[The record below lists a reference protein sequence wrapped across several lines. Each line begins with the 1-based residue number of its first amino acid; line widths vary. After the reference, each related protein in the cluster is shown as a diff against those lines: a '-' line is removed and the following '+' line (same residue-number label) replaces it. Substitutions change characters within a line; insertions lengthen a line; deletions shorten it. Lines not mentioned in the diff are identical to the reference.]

1 MSVSDIPSTIRDF
14 FATSQIPLAL
24 TNPRLPDD
32 PLILGNASL
41 FRMTGYGEDEFIG
54 KNCRILQGP
63 ETTETSRHAIARDLS
78 ANRDCKVLIRNH
90 RKSGEA
96 FDNFL
101 YIFAINDPKGSPIFR
116 IGSQFEVPEVSRR
129 TEFASHASALR
140 EGLEAMNA
148 ETDIAQQRL
157 VETGDLIGLTVKS
170 LVMAR
175 LEMLKSG

>member
-1 MSVSDIPSTIRDF
+1 MAASEIPSAIRDF

-41 FRMTGYGEDEFIG
+41 FRMTGYAEDEFLG

-63 ETTETSRHAIARDLS
+63 ETTETSRRAIGRDLAAS
-78 ANRDCKVLIRNH
+78 RDCKVLIRNH

-101 YIFAINDPKGSPIFR
+101 YIFSISDPKGQPIFR
-116 IGSQFEVPEVSRR
+116 IGSQFEVPAVSRR
-129 TEFASHASALR
+129 IEFASHASALR
-140 EGLEAMNA
+140 AGLEALNA
-148 ETDIAQQRL
+148 ETDIARQRL
-157 VETGDLIGLTVKS
+157 VETGDLIGLTVKT